1 MTEQAMAMDYIGDI
15 TNQVTREGKND
26 LWREN
31 TLKNRAY
38 FSKGNPDL
46 TGLTSFVV
54 AAGPSLE
61 KNVHLLK
68 TISPR
73 GVIVCVD
80 AAMRFLVQN
89 GIYPE
94 YCVSIDGSEKMIA
107 MIDGIDT
114 SRTTLVSTPSAA
126 PDLVANWKGQ
136 MFFVHTPHAKADRDF
151 NHFHLTRI
159 VKANRDIPKGDEII
173 ADQDYV
179 VEFEG
184 INSLILTGGNVSTA
198 AHHFSMQFLKA
209 QQVVFV
215 GLDLSWEYDSHHYAG
230 HEHIENTRA
239 RTLTPGGTH
248 YDIYKKEV
256 KTNLSLLAFKRWH
269 EAMAKQMKGSVVNA
283 TEGGILGVG
292 QEGEH
297 FDYIE
302 IMDLKDAIKKYT
314 PKEWINQP
322 SENLNIKPE
331 EKEVEYVSATDI
343 TKKYSSNGKDKD
355 A

>member
-1 MTEQAMAMDYIGDI
+1 MELMTEQAMAMDYIGDI

-136 MFFVHTPHAKADRDF
+136 MFFVYTPHAKADRDF
-151 NHFHLTRI
+151 NYFPPNPKVHRKSHQ
-159 VKANRDIPKGDEII
+159 PKGRSYSR
-173 ADQDYV
+173 APRSGG
-179 VEFEG
+179 EFEG
-184 INSLILTGGNVSTA
+184 INS
-198 AHHFSMQFLKA
+198 
-209 QQVVFV
+209 
-215 GLDLSWEYDSHHYAG
+215 
-230 HEHIENTRA
+230 
-239 RTLTPGGTH
+239 
-248 YDIYKKEV
+248 
-256 KTNLSLLAFKRWH
+256 
-269 EAMAKQMKGSVVNA
+269 
-283 TEGGILGVG
+283 
-292 QEGEH
+292 
-297 FDYIE
+297 
-302 IMDLKDAIKKYT
+302 
-314 PKEWINQP
+314 
-322 SENLNIKPE
+322 
-331 EKEVEYVSATDI
+331 
-343 TKKYSSNGKDKD
+343 
-355 A
+355 